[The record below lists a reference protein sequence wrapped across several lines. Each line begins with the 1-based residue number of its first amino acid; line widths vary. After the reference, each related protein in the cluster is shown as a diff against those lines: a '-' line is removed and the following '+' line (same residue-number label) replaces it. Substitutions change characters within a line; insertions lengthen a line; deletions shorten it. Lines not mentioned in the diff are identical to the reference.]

1 MSVFSVNFGQVPIDF
16 DQDLFVQI
24 DSEKV
29 DQIRA
34 IVDEN
39 RIDRVRLHVI
49 NVNPR
54 IFQKVLIRDV
64 GGLVDGKRRE
74 SSLSS
79 SIAKLLKKLIAT
91 KTNKRKSQFIIC

>member
-74 SSLSS
+74 SS
-79 SIAKLLKKLIAT
+79 
-91 KTNKRKSQFIIC
+91 